1 MGSLLTRIRD
11 TWKQLPQLVRF
22 LLLHAAI
29 GIGAGWL
36 VLALLLLTDVNGVGS
51 LIWAS
56 ESAAL
61 AADVLPFLQDMHLG
75 FGAPAARRQNF
86 SGCIEWTTWLGGLRL
101 SGLGRAL
108 FICAWIYCHK

>member
-11 TWKQLPQLVRF
+11 TWKHLPQLVRF

-61 AADVLPFLQDMHLG
+61 AVGMLAAG
-75 FGAPAARRQNF
+75 FAITFGGAAAAAAVMMMRFEND
-86 SGCIEWTTWLGGLRL
+86 ED
-101 SGLGRAL
+101 
-108 FICAWIYCHK
+108 

>member
-1 MGSLLTRIRD
+1 MGSVLTRIRE

-36 VLALLLLTDVNGVGS
+36 VLALLLWTDVNGVGS

-56 ESAAL
+56 ESPAL
-61 AADVLPFLQDMHLG
+61 AVGMLAAG
-75 FGAPAARRQNF
+75 FAITFGGAAAAAAVMMIRFEND
-86 SGCIEWTTWLGGLRL
+86 GD
-101 SGLGRAL
+101 
-108 FICAWIYCHK
+108 

>member
-1 MGSLLTRIRD
+1 
-11 TWKQLPQLVRF
+11 VRF

-36 VLALLLLTDVNGVGS
+36 LLALLLLTDVNGVGS

-61 AADVLPFLQDMHLG
+61 AVGMLAAG
-75 FGAPAARRQNF
+75 FAITFGGAAAAAAVMMMRFEND
-86 SGCIEWTTWLGGLRL
+86 ED
-101 SGLGRAL
+101 
-108 FICAWIYCHK
+108 

>member
-1 MGSLLTRIRD
+1 MIGSVLKRVRK

-36 VLALLLLTDVNGVGS
+36 LLALLLWTDVNGVGA

-56 ESAAL
+56 DSPVLAVGML
-61 AADVLPFLQDMHLG
+61 AAG
-75 FGAPAARRQNF
+75 FAITFGGAAAAAAVMMMRFEND
-86 SGCIEWTTWLGGLRL
+86 ED
-101 SGLGRAL
+101 
-108 FICAWIYCHK
+108 